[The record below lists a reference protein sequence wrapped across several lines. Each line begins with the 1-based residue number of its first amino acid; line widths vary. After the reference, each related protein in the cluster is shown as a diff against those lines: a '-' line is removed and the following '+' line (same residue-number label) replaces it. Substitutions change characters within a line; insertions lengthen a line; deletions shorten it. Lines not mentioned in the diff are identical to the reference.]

1 MIDEFENVDKQGIL
15 EKFHRAKEFQKE
27 KRMFDYKE
35 RKESLKKLYNNILEM
50 QDEIVDALKKDLNKS
65 EVESYMSEIG
75 LVLNEI
81 SFMLRHLRKFSKIK
95 RVRTPLAQFHSKSFQ
110 MPCPYGTVLV
120 VSPWNYPFMLAVE
133 PIVDAVA
140 AGNSV
145 ILKPSEISPYTSK
158 VVEKLIDS
166 TFLKGHV
173 EVVQGEKEECTFLLE
188 QDFDYIFFTGS
199 TRVGK
204 IVMQKAAEN
213 FIPVTL
219 ELGGKCPCIVD
230 EDADIELSARRIVF
244 GKFLNCGQ
252 TCVAPDY
259 VYCHKSIKK
268 QLLDAIEKE
277 IVIQYGISPLEN
289 ENYPKLINKKQFDVM
304 KSFINDDNLIFGGKY
319 DEHSL
324 KIEPTLVTSTFEDEV
339 MQDEIFGPILPIV
352 EYDTLDEVIDNIRNY
367 PKPLALY
374 IFSKSKEKQ
383 NKILKYCDFGGG
395 CINDTI
401 IHIAGPELGFG
412 GLKESG
418 MGAYHGKVGF
428 DTFTHYKSIV
438 DKKCWLDLPMR
449 YQPYNKLKYKI
460 IKMFLK

>member
-1 MIDEFENVDKQGIL
+1 MNSEYENVDTEGIML
-15 EKFHRAKEFQKE
+15 KFNRAKEYQKS
-27 KRMFDYKE
+27 KNMFNYKD
-35 RKESLKKLYNNILEM
+35 RRDILKKLYANIVAM
-50 QDEIVDALKKDLNKS
+50 QGEIAEALKKDLNKS

-75 LVLNEI
+75 IVLNEI
-81 SFMLRHLRKFSKIK
+81 TYMTKHLRKFSKIK
-95 RVRTPLAQFHSKSFQ
+95 KVRTPLAQFHAKSYAI
-110 MPCPYGTVLV
+110 PCPYGTVLV

-145 ILKPSEISPYTSK
+145 ILKPSEISPYTSQ
-158 VVEKLIDS
+158 VVEKLLDA
-166 TFLKGHV
+166 TFPKGLV

-204 IVMQKAAEN
+204 IVMEKAAEN

-219 ELGGKCPCIVD
+219 ELGGKCPCIVN

-259 VYCHKSIKK
+259 VYCHKSIKDR
-268 QLLDAIEKE
+268 LVDAIQKE
-277 IVIQYGISPLEN
+277 IVLQYGISPLEN
-289 ENYPKLINKKQFDVM
+289 VYYPKLINLKQFNVM
-304 KSFINDDNLIFGGKY
+304 RSFINDDNLIFGGKC
-319 DEHSL
+319 DESSL
-324 KIEPTLVTSTFEDEV
+324 KIEPTLVKSTFKDEV

-352 EYDTLDEVIDNIRNY
+352 EYDNLDEAIDNIRNY

-374 IFSKSKEKQ
+374 IFSKSKDVQ

-412 GLKESG
+412 GLKQSG

-449 YQPYNKLKYKI
+449 YQPYNKLKYKL

>member
-1 MIDEFENVDKQGIL
+1 MVNEFENVDTLSIL
-15 EKFHRAKEFQKE
+15 EKLNRAKEYQKN
-27 KRMFDYKE
+27 KMLFDWKK
-35 RKESLKKLYNNILEM
+35 RKEILKKLYDNIIKM
-50 QDEIVDALKKDLNKS
+50 QDEIFEALKKDLNKS
-65 EVESYMSEIG
+65 EVESYMSEVG

-81 SFMLRHLRKFSKIK
+81 TFMIKHLKKFTKTK
-95 RVRTPLAQFHSKSFQ
+95 KVRTSLSQFHARSYQ
-110 MPCPYGTVLV
+110 IPCPYGVVLV
-120 VSPWNYPFMLAVE
+120 ISPWNYPFMLAIE

-140 AGNSV
+140 SGNSV
-145 ILKPSEISPYTSK
+145 ILKPSEFSPNTSK
-158 VVEKLIDS
+158 VVEELINI
-166 TFLKGHV
+166 TFPQGLV
-173 EVVQGEKEECTFLLE
+173 EVVQGEKEEATFLLD

-213 FIPVTL
+213 FTPVTL

-230 EDADIELSARRIVF
+230 KNADIDLSARRIVF

-259 VYCHKSIKK
+259 VYCHKDIKTK
-268 QLLDAIEKE
+268 LIDAIERE
-277 IVIQYGISPLEN
+277 IVLQYGISPIEN
-289 ENYPKLINKKQFDVM
+289 ENYPKLINLKQFNVM
-304 KSFINDDNLIFGGKY
+304 CSFITKDNLIFGGKNNV
-319 DEHSL
+319 DNL
-324 KIEPTLVTSTFEDEV
+324 KIEPTLVSSTFEDEV

-352 EYDTLDEVIDNIRNY
+352 EYENLDEAIDNIRNY

-374 IFSKSKEKQ
+374 IFSKSKDVQ

-401 IHIAGPELGFG
+401 IHIAGSELGFG

-438 DKKCWLDLPMR
+438 DKKCWIDLPMR
-449 YQPYNKLKYKI
+449 YQPYTKLKYKI
-460 IKMFLK
+460 IRKFLK